1 MPLRIVVIQAWR
13 TTSARNEQVSSL
25 AVCPSVNTMV
35 MALIRERRMAQPAL
49 TIASLLR
56 DPTLRETCG
65 QWLRESRYEL
75 VDLGGQPSP
84 GAALEDRWDG
94 FDAVLLEQGLLSRD
108 TMQQLWGKGLV
119 LPTVILGPVTGL
131 VEYHAA
137 EVHLA
142 KDQLEQLSYSLDA
155 AISRFLRR
163 GQSMGPDDAN
173 ETGWA
178 EKWRFSNRLK
188 ERLGYLG
195 VFYKRDPSRFF
206 RNLPPAERNILLQ
219 SLERT
224 YRDLLISYFRDP
236 VAANQALE
244 SFVNTVFFSDIPI
257 TKTVEIHMNLIDEF
271 WNLLKLKG
279 RKNDF
284 LRDYRLALMDVLAN
298 LCEMYRRSLPPEP
311 LLEAIE
317 PAAQLGALKQEI
329 C

>member
-1 MPLRIVVIQAWR
+1 
-13 TTSARNEQVSSL
+13 
-25 AVCPSVNTMV
+25 
-35 MALIRERRMAQPAL
+35 MAHPAL

-56 DPTLRETCG
+56 DPTLREACG
-65 QWLRESRYEL
+65 QGLRDDRYEL
-75 VDLGGQPSP
+75 VDLGELADP
-84 GAALEDRWDG
+84 GAVLEDRWDG
-94 FDAVLLEQGLLSRD
+94 FDAILLEQGLLSSETLRR
-108 TMQQLWGKGLV
+108 LWSMGLV
-119 LPTVILGPVTGL
+119 LPTVILGPVTGQL
-131 VEYHAA
+131 DYHAA

-142 KDQLEQLSYSLDA
+142 KDQLAQLSYSLDA

-163 GQSMGPDDAN
+163 GQVTDPDVAS
-173 ETGWA
+173 EAGLA
-178 EKWRFSNRLK
+178 EKWRFSDRLK

-206 RNLPPAERNILLQ
+206 RNLPSSERNTLLQ

-236 VAANQALE
+236 AAANQALE
-244 SFVNTVFFSDIPI
+244 SFVNTVFFSDIPV
-257 TKTVEIHMNLIDEF
+257 TKTVEIHMDLIDEF

-284 LRDYRLALMDVLAN
+284 LRDYRLALMDVLAH

-311 LLEAIE
+311 FFEMIE
-317 PAAQLGALKQEI
+317 PVAHLPVSVVRQEI